1 MRNSNSQ
8 KQMPKAIAN
17 RYTHSTVRLGDLTT
31 PLEKRATSES
41 KAAGRRVTPSAI
53 IKKALRAY
61 MGGDFAQVIEA
72 QAIIDALAGLRS
84 DLARVGGNLNQLA
97 HSFNIYERVDDKELR
112 LNHEALQA
120 EFRQIMAIMQG
131 VERELYKRR

>member
-8 KQMPKAIAN
+8 KQKSTTTAN

-31 PLEKRATSES
+31 PLGKRAASES
-41 KAAGRRVTPSAI
+41 KAVGRHVTASAV

-61 MGGDFAQVIEA
+61 LDGNYVQVIEA
-72 QAIIDALAGLRS
+72 PAILDALAGLRS

-97 HSFNIYERVDDKELR
+97 HIFNMESRVDKSELQK
-112 LNHEALQA
+112 NHEALQT
-120 EFRQIMAIMQG
+120 EFRQITGAMREI
-131 VERELYKRR
+131 ERELYKRR

>member
-72 QAIIDALAGLRS
+72 DADSYAFEIGPFHAQHQNVFVRVHEHLDVERRSRVLAG
-84 DLARVGGNLNQLA
+84 NP
-97 HSFNIYERVDDKELR
+97 
-112 LNHEALQA
+112 
-120 EFRQIMAIMQG
+120 
-131 VERELYKRR
+131 RRCRAKT

>member
-1 MRNSNSQ
+1 
-8 KQMPKAIAN
+8 
-17 RYTHSTVRLGDLTT
+17 
-31 PLEKRATSES
+31 
-41 KAAGRRVTPSAI
+41 
-53 IKKALRAY
+53 